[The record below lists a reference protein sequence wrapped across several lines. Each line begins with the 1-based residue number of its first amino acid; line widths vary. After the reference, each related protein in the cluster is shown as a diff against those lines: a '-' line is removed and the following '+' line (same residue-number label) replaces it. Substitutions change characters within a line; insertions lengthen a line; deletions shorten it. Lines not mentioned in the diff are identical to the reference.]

1 MARLIPLP
9 LPHAGGHA
17 HQALLRLPQTAPAAP
32 LPLLCLLDGQWTLPL
47 LEHSGHPALERCA
60 VLSLGYAGDPDHIKR
75 CRALDYTPPAP
86 DGGAWTD
93 PRVADWQAGGAPAM
107 IEQVRLALSL
117 CRQLEPALALSPA
130 SLYGHS
136 YAGLFVLYALTHANL
151 PLDRYLCASP
161 SLWWRDPLIWSW
173 LDDMP
178 ARAAQVDILAGASEA
193 WYPVS
198 AQAAGPEGRRNGVP
212 TLPAMQKL
220 QTRLQNRGLT
230 ARLHVLPQA
239 GHGQMLA
246 QATERALELVAAPT
260 LP

>member
-1 MARLIPLP
+1 MARLIPLD
-9 LPHAGGHA
+9 LPPAGGHE
-17 HQALLRLPQTAPAAP
+17 HQALLRLPQKSPAHA

-47 LEHSGHPALERCA
+47 LEQSGHPALERCA
-60 VLSLGYAGDPDHIKR
+60 VLALGYAGDPEHIKR

-86 DGGAWTD
+86 DGALWTD
-93 PRVADWQAGGAPAM
+93 PRVPRWQAGGAPAM
-107 IEQVRLALSL
+107 VEQLRLALAL
-117 CRQLEPALALSPA
+117 CRQVEPALASSPA

-136 YAGLFVLYALTHANL
+136 YAGLFVLYALVRGAL

-161 SLWWRDPLIWSW
+161 SLWWRDPLVWTLLEGATAS
-173 LDDMP
+173 
-178 ARAAQVDILAGASEA
+178 ARIDILAGTSEA

-220 QTRLQNRGLT
+220 QSLLQNCGL
-230 ARLHVLPQA
+230 AAQLHVLPDA

-246 QATERALELVAAPT
+246 RATVRALELVVAAPRS
-260 LP
+260 